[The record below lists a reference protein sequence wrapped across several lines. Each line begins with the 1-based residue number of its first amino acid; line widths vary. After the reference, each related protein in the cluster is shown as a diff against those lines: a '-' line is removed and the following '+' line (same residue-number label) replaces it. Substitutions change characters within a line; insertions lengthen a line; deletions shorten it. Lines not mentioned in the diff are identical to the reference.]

1 MTELFRSG
9 GAASYLLLILSISS
23 AAIVLNLSYYFFV
36 LFKKLRSSNQDA
48 VSFTKKFL
56 HPKKTESPSDL
67 LLPLAQ
73 RINWLSNI
81 ASLST
86 LSGLL
91 GTVLGIYHSFQN
103 LKTYK
108 EASAQVFADG
118 ISEALITTIAG
129 LFIAIPSIL
138 FRHIFQDLFE
148 RTQDSLTDI

>member
-23 AAIVLNLSYYFFV
+23 AAIVLNLTYYFLI
-36 LFKKLRSSNQDA
+36 LFKKLKSSRQDA
-48 VSFTKKFL
+48 VSFAKQYL
-56 HPKKTESPSDL
+56 HPKNEHPNDL

-138 FRHIFQDLFE
+138 FRHVFQDLFE

>member
-23 AAIVLNLSYYFFV
+23 AAIILNLSYYFFQ
-36 LFKKLRSSNQDA
+36 LFKKLKSSRQDA
-48 VSFTKKFL
+48 ILFARKFL

-86 LSGLL
+86 LAGLL

-138 FRHIFQDLFE
+138 FKHIFQDLFE